1 MGDID
6 TDARAQLGNV
16 LSVLPQKLHKIEFAS
31 DYDFSSEVPVS
42 KNMLSLDSLGSAWIS
57 SDNPNSAIDGNLYI
71 WSRVGGVGGG
81 STTVESEGITISGV
95 GDGVGSGT
103 GYIDSLF
110 LNVETDPNGLELIK
124 VPGGNPTIQLS
135 NQISQATNELVI
147 TWEIPV
153 GFRKGVV
160 EFPDSFNIPSDSSP
174 TVFTQLIAFGDPTP
188 SYLTTVSNITN
199 DGFTLEMSAEVS
211 EPGQSLNILI
221 KTNEPLPMV
230 GVPELPTGWDWFILE
245 TEVELFALN
254 QSNQLEFNSIYY
266 VKDMNRMYILSSE
279 SGELVYYQGSPV

>member
-1 MGDID
+1 M
-6 TDARAQLGNV
+6 
-16 LSVLPQKLHKIEFAS
+16 
-31 DYDFSSEVPVS
+31 
-42 KNMLSLDSLGSAWIS
+42 GSAWIS
-57 SDNPNSAIDGNLYI
+57 SDNPKSAIDGNLYI

-124 VPGGNPTIQLS
+124 VTGGNPTNQLS

-199 DGFTLEMSAEVS
+199 NGFTLEMSAEVS

-279 SGELVYYQGSPV
+279 TGELVYYQGSPV